1 MQLNS
6 KKILDSCYIRNFKV
20 VILSRYSSPT
30 QQKKNASLGN
40 LKFEKVKQLKKIIQA
55 RKIES

>member
-6 KKILDSCYIRNFKV
+6 KKSWIPGTYEISK
-20 VILSRYSSPT
+20 LSSSVGIVH
-30 QQKKNASLGN
+30 QLNKKKNASLGN

-55 RKIES
+55 RKFES